1 MSSMTT
7 IGPNGPH
14 DGSYDPGEKLFSLE
28 CLLTLAQMLYF
39 IKISY
44 ITVFYCDSGIS
55 CQDIK
60 IIIEL
65 TRVP

>member
-7 IGPNGPH
+7 IGPSGPH
-14 DGSYDPGEKLFSLE
+14 DGSYDPGEKFSSPE

-44 ITVFYCDSGIS
+44 ITVFYCD
-55 CQDIK
+55 IK